1 MSDSSAAIMR
11 KARALGLR
19 RVSDEEPGV
28 RRRRRRGGFVYFYAD
43 GRRVRSRA
51 AIRRMR
57 SVGVP
62 PAYTDVWIC
71 NRPDGHIQAT
81 ARDARGRKQYRY
93 HPAWESA
100 RDSVKR
106 GRMLAFGQ
114 ALSRIRR
121 RVASC
126 LRLKGMP
133 RERVLAAVVRLLE
146 VTLIRVG
153 NEEYARANGSYGLT
167 TLCNHHV
174 DVSGSSIRFD
184 FRGKSGKPH
193 RIEIDHPTLVS
204 IVKDCLE
211 LPGRDLFQYLDESGQ
226 PCAVSAADV
235 NAFIQECAAAD
246 FSAKDYRTWA
256 GSVQALAE
264 LRKRSCSSEREARKN
279 MVEAIRAV
287 AERLGNTPAICRKS
301 YVHSGLFDA
310 WRKHEL
316 PGRGRRHAGLRDDE
330 AAFLLFLKREQGAA
344 RRWLIPRNGDRA

>member
-1 MSDSSAAIMR
+1 MTDANAAVMR

-28 RRRRRRGGFVYFYAD
+28 QRRRGRGGFVYFYPD
-43 GRRVRSRA
+43 GGRVRSRA
-51 AIRRMR
+51 AIRRIR
-57 SVGVP
+57 SVGIP

-81 ARDARGRKQYRY
+81 ARDAKGRKQYRY

-100 RDSVKR
+100 RDSVKHR
-106 GRMLAFGQ
+106 RMLAFGL
-114 ALSRIRR
+114 ALPRIRK

-167 TLCNHHV
+167 TLCNYHA

-193 RIEIDHPTLVS
+193 RIEIDHPALAG
-204 IVKDCLE
+204 IVRDCLE
-211 LPGRDLFQYLDESGQ
+211 LPGRELFQYLDESGK
-226 PCAVSAADV
+226 PCAVSSADV
-235 NAFIQECAAAD
+235 NAFLQECAGED
-246 FSAKDYRTWA
+246 FSAKDYRTWT
-256 GSVQALAE
+256 GSVMALAE
-264 LRKRSCSSEREARKN
+264 LRRRPCSTESEARRN
-279 MVEAIRAV
+279 AVEAVKAV
-287 AERLGNTPAICRKS
+287 ATRLGNTPAICRKS
-301 YVHSGLFDA
+301 YVHPGLLEA
-310 WRKHEL
+310 YRKGEL
-316 PGRGRRHAGLRDDE
+316 PERSGRRAGLRGNE
-330 AAFLLFLKREQGAA
+330 AAFLLFLKRREAA
-344 RRWLIPRNGDRA
+344 GRSR